1 MAKLNFKY
9 GTMGSGKSIDLM
21 RTAYNYEEKGYDVL
35 VMKPLVDT
43 KGSNKLDS
51 RIGMK
56 RTVDILISDDTDIIS
71 EVNNRLTTNLRC
83 IFVDEAQLLSS
94 KKIDELYLV
103 SKNFDIPIICYGLR
117 TNFKMK
123 GFSGSTRLL
132 EIADSLEE
140 IKSICECGEIARF
153 AGRKV
158 NGKYTLEGEDILI
171 DGTNSSVEYV
181 PLCGDCYLKKV
192 KKIDYKKY

>member
-1 MAKLNFKY
+1 MAKLSFKY
-9 GTMGSGKSIDLM
+9 GSMGSGKSIDLM
-21 RTAYNYEEKGYDVL
+21 RTAYNYEEKVFKVIVL
-35 VMKPLVDT
+35 KPKCDT
-43 KGSNKLDS
+43 KGNDKLDS

-56 RTVDILISDDTDIIS
+56 RKVDILIDNNTNIVK
-71 EVNNRLTTNLRC
+71 EVKKMLTGNLKC

-94 KKIDELYLV
+94 DKIDELYLV
-103 SKNFDIPIICYGLR
+103 SKIFDIPVICYGLR

-140 IKSICECGEIARF
+140 IKSICKCGNIARF
-153 AGRKV
+153 NARKV
-158 NGKYTLEGEDILI
+158 NGKYTLDGDDIII
-171 DGTNSSVEYV
+171 DGTDSKVEYI

-192 KKIDYKKY
+192 KKIDYKSF

>member
-1 MAKLNFKY
+1 MAKLNLKY

-35 VMKPLVDT
+35 VMKPTIDT

-71 EVNNRLTTNLRC
+71 EVRNRLTTNLRC

-103 SKNFDIPIICYGLR
+103 SKIFDISIICYGLR

-153 AGRKV
+153 AGRKL

-171 DGTNSSVEYV
+171 DGTSSSVEYV
-181 PLCGDCYLKKV
+181 PLCGNCYLTKV

>member
-153 AGRKV
+153 EGRKV

>member
-35 VMKPLVDT
+35 VMKPLIDT

-71 EVNNRLTTNLRC
+71 EVRNRLTTNLRC

-103 SKNFDIPIICYGLR
+103 SKIFDIPIICYGLR

>member
-35 VMKPLVDT
+35 VMKPLIDT

-71 EVNNRLTTNLRC
+71 EVRNRLTTNLRC

-94 KKIDELYLV
+94 KKIDELYLA
-103 SKNFDIPIICYGLR
+103 SKIFDISVICYGLR

-140 IKSICECGEIARF
+140 IKSICECGKIARF

-158 NGKYTLEGEDILI
+158 NERYTLEGEDILI
-171 DGTNSSVEYV
+171 DGTSSSVEYV